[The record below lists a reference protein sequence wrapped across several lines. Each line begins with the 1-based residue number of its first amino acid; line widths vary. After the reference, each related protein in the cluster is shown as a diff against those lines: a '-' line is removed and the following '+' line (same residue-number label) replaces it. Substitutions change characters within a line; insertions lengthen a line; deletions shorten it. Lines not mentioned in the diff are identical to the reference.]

1 MFVLV
6 KGIRSLVNGDM
17 GKGEA
22 IGMVA
27 FGAVFATIPLGVI
40 ALMVIGA
47 KRKKKAQSIRS
58 AHRENPWLSKKEWV
72 EGRIRSG
79 PRAPVFSIWAFSL
92 AFSGFC
98 IPIILNFLSLD
109 GDKGVAAVVF
119 GGLFILAACGLLYV
133 AIYMTIRWLKYG
145 HSYFDFAANPGVGEN
160 TASRPVRAAASKG
173 AHACCVGSPDA
184 ARPGKALSRATKS
197 IPTCALCNLA
207 QCPGQRYRTEHVA
220 LSLP

>member
-145 HSYFDFAANPGVGEN
+145 HSYFDLAANPGVGEN
-160 TASRPVRAAASKG
+160 TASRPVRAG
-173 AHACCVGSPDA
+173 G
-184 ARPGKALSRATKS
+184 RNGGLRESRRFEGG
-197 IPTCALCNLA
+197 TCLLCWE
-207 QCPGQRYRTEHVA
+207 P
-220 LSLP
+220 

>member
-1 MFVLV
+1 MARVSMPVLLNRGCTALFLLPFVSFGMFVLV

-17 GKGEA
+17 SKGEA

-40 ALMVIGA
+40 ALMAIGA
-47 KRKKKAQSIRS
+47 KHKKKAQSIRS

-109 GDKGVAAVVF
+109 GDKILWLKSSWIL
-119 GGLFILAACGLLYV
+119 GLFVAWVVVGLCEDE
-133 AIYMTIRWLKYG
+133 G
-145 HSYFDFAANPGVGEN
+145 SYEQEEFSHD
-160 TASRPVRAAASKG
+160 G
-173 AHACCVGSPDA
+173 A
-184 ARPGKALSRATKS
+184 
-197 IPTCALCNLA
+197 
-207 QCPGQRYRTEHVA
+207 
-220 LSLP
+220 

>member
-79 PRAPVFSIWAFSL
+79 PRARRASPGFDGCGRRGNCGCGSRGTHESVRRNRSI
-92 AFSGFC
+92 G
-98 IPIILNFLSLD
+98 
-109 GDKGVAAVVF
+109 
-119 GGLFILAACGLLYV
+119 
-133 AIYMTIRWLKYG
+133 T
-145 HSYFDFAANPGVGEN
+145 H
-160 TASRPVRAAASKG
+160 
-173 AHACCVGSPDA
+173 
-184 ARPGKALSRATKS
+184 ARPSPACDR
-197 IPTCALCNLA
+197 P
-207 QCPGQRYRTEHVA
+207 
-220 LSLP
+220 